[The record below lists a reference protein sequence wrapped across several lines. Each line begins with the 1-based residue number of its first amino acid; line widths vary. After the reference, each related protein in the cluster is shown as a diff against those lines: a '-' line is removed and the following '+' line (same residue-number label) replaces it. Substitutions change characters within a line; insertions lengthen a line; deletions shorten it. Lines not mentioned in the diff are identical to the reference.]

1 MNCKARPLTALAACF
16 LLASCAASVKPATAP
31 QQRQPTESS
40 TPCPQPPEAPPM
52 TGEVDPVAV
61 ALVQMYDLYAI
72 CAGRTVER
80 IKWDE
85 SEALR

>member
-1 MNCKARPLTALAACF
+1 
-16 LLASCAASVKPATAP
+16 
-31 QQRQPTESS
+31 
-40 TPCPQPPEAPPM
+40 M
-52 TGEVDPVAV
+52 TGEVDPVAM

-85 SEALR
+85 SEAQR

>member
-1 MNCKARPLTALAACF
+1 M
-16 LLASCAASVKPATAP
+16 S
-31 QQRQPTESS
+31 
-40 TPCPQPPEAPPM
+40 
-52 TGEVDPVAV
+52 GEVDPVAE

>member
-1 MNCKARPLTALAACF
+1 MAI
-16 LLASCAASVKPATAP
+16 
-31 QQRQPTESS
+31 
-40 TPCPQPPEAPPM
+40 
-52 TGEVDPVAV
+52 
-61 ALVQMYDLYAI
+61 ALVQMYQLYAI